1 MNNNTQVT
9 NQPLK
14 TVTSSKSGL
23 YSGRLNRIGFFVI
36 DVITRLVLG
45 HKSASSK
52 VIAAIVLIIG
62 IVFFISWSNRRMHDV
77 DRSGWTSLVWL
88 LPFVGAVAMLIW
100 CLFIPGTK
108 GPNKYGDID
117 STSSSLPKLFQGK

>member
-1 MNNNTQVT
+1 
-9 NQPLK
+9 
-14 TVTSSKSGL
+14 
-23 YSGRLNRIGFFVI
+23 
-36 DVITRLVLG
+36 
-45 HKSASSK
+45 
-52 VIAAIVLIIG
+52 
-62 IVFFISWSNRRMHDV
+62 MHDV